1 MGVTRAEV
9 SATTST
15 ELNIYTIS
23 FAMMSSFDDLCAV
36 VSTVITSG
44 REDTDAPS
52 TMQRNAATQSLGA
65 YNWKTLFGC
74 KIAPRKLE
82 AGGIVRFYYC

>member
-1 MGVTRAEV
+1 
-9 SATTST
+9 
-15 ELNIYTIS
+15 
-23 FAMMSSFDDLCAV
+23 MMSSFDDLCAV

-74 KIAPRKLE
+74 KIAPR
-82 AGGIVRFYYC
+82 